1 MKRPRLAFLYLTDL
15 RGRSADV
22 IQSLEMCDAL
32 EAFFRV
38 RFYHPAI
45 TRKRVTR
52 ELDYWDVDATWELRR
67 LATFGPN
74 RIAWLDYPS
83 RVAFLSQA
91 LLDLRVRPV
100 DLIFTRDPSLLYFL
114 CALPAFMRP
123 AAPII
128 YEAHKLYHR
137 VSSRVGSPAGE
148 ARAATLARHVVAIS
162 PGVRDDLLALGI
174 DPGRIDVL
182 PLGVK
187 LERFEG
193 RKDKAALKIR
203 LGLDPARPVVV
214 YSGSWDQWKGVETLV
229 DAFAHLAKSAHLA
242 NSKSGAI
249 LLLIGL
255 PDSIAATFM
264 AKLSAMGIAE
274 DRVILHGHLPRR
286 ELARWLCAADVG
298 VVPNNDTLLSAHYTS
313 PLKVF
318 EYLAAGLAVVA
329 SDVPALRAVLGDRE
343 AVFVRAGDALD
354 MAEKLGR
361 LLQSHVDRQDR
372 QSAARQRAINFDYAV
387 RAERILAIY
396 YNLSGQ
402 AKVR

>member
-1 MKRPRLAFLYLTDL
+1 VKRPRLAFLYLTDL

-32 EAFFRV
+32 EEFFRV

-45 TRKRVTR
+45 TRSRFTR
-52 ELDYWDVDATWELRR
+52 ELDYWDVDAKWELAR

-114 CALPAFMRP
+114 GVLPAFMRP
-123 AAPII
+123 KAPIV

-148 ARAATLARHVVAIS
+148 ARAVALARHVVAIS

-193 RKDKAALKIR
+193 REDKALLKAR

-214 YSGSWDQWKGVETLV
+214 YSGSWDQWKGVETLI
-229 DAFAHLAKSAHLA
+229 DAFAHLAKSA
-242 NSKSGAI
+242 SGAI

-255 PDSIAATFM
+255 PGSTAATFK

-329 SDVPALRAVLGDRE
+329 SEVPALRAVLSDRE

-354 MAEKLGR
+354 MAEKLDR
-361 LLQSHVDRQDR
+361 LLQSKIDCQNR
-372 QSAARQRAINFDYAV
+372 QSAARQRAVKFDYAV
-387 RAERILAIY
+387 RAERILEIY

>member
-1 MKRPRLAFLYLTDL
+1 
-15 RGRSADV
+15 
-22 IQSLEMCDAL
+22 
-32 EAFFRV
+32 
-38 RFYHPAI
+38 
-45 TRKRVTR
+45 
-52 ELDYWDVDATWELRR
+52 
-67 LATFGPN
+67 
-74 RIAWLDYPS
+74 
-83 RVAFLSQA
+83 
-91 LLDLRVRPV
+91 
-100 DLIFTRDPSLLYFL
+100 
-114 CALPAFMRP
+114 
-123 AAPII
+123 
-128 YEAHKLYHR
+128 
-137 VSSRVGSPAGE
+137 
-148 ARAATLARHVVAIS
+148 
-162 PGVRDDLLALGI
+162 
-174 DPGRIDVL
+174 
-182 PLGVK
+182 VK

-193 RKDKAALKIR
+193 RKDKAALKAR

-229 DAFAHLAKSAHLA
+229 DAFAHLA

-255 PDSIAATFM
+255 PDSIAAAFK

-343 AVFVRAGDALD
+343 TVFARAGDALD

-361 LLQSHVDRQDR
+361 LLQSHVDCQDR